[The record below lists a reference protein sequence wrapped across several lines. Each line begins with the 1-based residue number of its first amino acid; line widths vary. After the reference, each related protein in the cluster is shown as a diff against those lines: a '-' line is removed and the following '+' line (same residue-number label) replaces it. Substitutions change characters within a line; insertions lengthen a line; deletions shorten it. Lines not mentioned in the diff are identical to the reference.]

1 MWFRNFFLL
10 GHLLVAFRVESH
22 PVQTRDSIVFKSNK
36 LVRINGTDFSELNCT
51 AHDLPSSKLCSNIT
65 EITCQS
71 ELDQIKSCR
80 VSNEDSIFLDAAII
94 NRRIVC
100 NDSGHIQSNCRLIFQ
115 LDQSAG
121 QMQTISKIS
130 RLALSPEEE
139 KDLEKRRLWTFIC
152 LAIAMVIGLPTL
164 YFILKN
170 LNKKYG
176 YCHSPFVGWKEGIF
190 FDTSLPARSGRSTT
204 AEYNVATAGTTFR

>member
-100 NDSGHIQSNCRLIFQ
+100 NDSGHIQSNCRLIFSPD
-115 LDQSAG
+115 LLAG
-121 QMQTISKIS
+121 QIQTIGKFDK
-130 RLALSPEEE
+130 EWKQWE
-139 KDLEKRRLWTFIC
+139 KNQEREKRIFFIC
-152 LAIAMVIGLPTL
+152 AGLMFGLIIGVPLLCVFLKFFNEQYFGGKLP
-164 YFILKN
+164 IPECDCGGGG
-170 LNKKYG
+170 G
-176 YCHSPFVGWKEGIF
+176 Y
-190 FDTSLPARSGRSTT
+190 TT
-204 AEYNVATAGTTFR
+204 QTGFAGTSYR